1 MVTELTRIGHHGCM
15 PSAALSPTPFPLFDE
30 WFAEARRA
38 EASDRPFSATAMT
51 LSTVA
56 QVEDQWRPRSR
67 MVLLKDWDER
77 GFVFFTH
84 TDSDKGRELAAHPYA
99 SLVFHW
105 PELERQIRVEGAAA
119 PVTRSEVEAYHA
131 TRPRGSQL
139 GAWASRQSR
148 PIAGRAELEAAV
160 ARAEE
165 RFADAE
171 VPAPP
176 HWGGF
181 RIAPDRIEFWQGR
194 RSRLHERL
202 VYSRGESGW
211 MTELLAP

>member
-1 MVTELTRIGHHGCM
+1 M
-15 PSAALSPTPFPLFDE
+15 PSDQLPATPFSLFGE
-30 WFAEARRA
+30 WLAEARSA

-56 QVEDQWRPRSR
+56 QVGDQWRPRAR
-67 MVLLKDWDER
+67 VVLLKDWDER

-84 TDSDKGRELAAHPYA
+84 IDSDKGRELAAHPHA

-148 PIAGRAELEAAV
+148 PIADRAELEAAV

-181 RIAPDRIEFWQGR
+181 RIAPERLEFWQGR
-194 RSRLHERL
+194 RSRLHERC
-202 VYSRGESGW
+202 VYSRGEFGW
-211 MTELLAP
+211 TTELLAP

>member
-1 MVTELTRIGHHGCM
+1 MS
-15 PSAALSPTPFPLFDE
+15 SAQPPAAPFPLFAE

-56 QVEDQWRPRSR
+56 QVGDRWRPRSR

-84 TDSDKGRELAAHPYA
+84 TDSDKGRELAARPHA
-99 SLVFHW
+99 SLVFLW

-119 PVTRSEVEAYHA
+119 PVSRSEVEAYHA

-160 ARAEE
+160 ARVEE
-165 RFADAE
+165 RFTDAE

-181 RIAPDRIEFWQGR
+181 RRAPARIEFWQGR
-194 RSRLHERL
+194 RSRLHDRL
-202 VYSRGESGW
+202 VYRLDASGW
-211 MTELLAP
+211 TTELLAP

>member
-1 MVTELTRIGHHGCM
+1 M
-15 PSAALSPTPFPLFDE
+15 PLAQPPATPFPLFDE
-30 WFAEARRA
+30 WFADARRA
-38 EASDRPFSATAMT
+38 EAADRPFSATAMT
-51 LSTVA
+51 LSTLA
-56 QVEDQWRPRSR
+56 QVGGRWHPRSR
-67 MVLLKDWDER
+67 VVLLKDWDEQ

-84 TDSDKGRELAAHPYA
+84 IDSDKGRELAACPQA

-105 PELERQIRVEGAAA
+105 PELERQVRVEGVAAA
-119 PVTRSEVEAYHA
+119 VTRTEVEAYHA

-148 PIAGRAELEAAV
+148 AIADRAELEAAV

-181 RIAPDRIEFWQGR
+181 RLAPERIEFWQGR
-194 RSRLHERL
+194 RSRLHDRL
-202 VYSRGESGW
+202 VYARHDADW
-211 MTELLAP
+211 RTEILAP

>member
-1 MVTELTRIGHHGCM
+1 M
-15 PSAALSPTPFPLFDE
+15 PLAEPPDTPFPLFDE
-30 WFAEARRA
+30 WFAEARSA

-51 LSTVA
+51 LSTLA
-56 QVEDQWRPRSR
+56 QTGDVWRPRSR
-67 MVLLKDWDER
+67 VVLLKDWDER

-84 TDSDKGRELAAHPYA
+84 IDSDKGRELAARPQV

-105 PELERQIRVEGAAA
+105 PELERQIRVEGEAV
-119 PVTRSEVEAYHA
+119 PVTRAEVEAYHA

-139 GAWASRQSR
+139 GAWASRQGR
-148 PIAGRAELEAAV
+148 PIADRTELEAAV

-181 RIAPDRIEFWQGR
+181 RIAPERIEFWQGR
-194 RSRLHERL
+194 RSRLHDRL
-202 VYSRGESGW
+202 VYTRHGDDW
-211 MTELLAP
+211 TTELLAP

>member
-1 MVTELTRIGHHGCM
+1 MS
-15 PSAALSPTPFPLFDE
+15 SAQPPTTPFPLFDE
-30 WFAEARRA
+30 WLAEARSA
-38 EASDRPFSATAMT
+38 EATDRPFSATAMT

-56 QVEDQWRPRSR
+56 QVGDQWRPRSR

-84 TDSDKGRELAAHPYA
+84 VDSDKGRELATCPQA

-105 PELERQIRVEGAAA
+105 PELERQIRVEGGAA
-119 PVTRSEVEAYHA
+119 PVTREEVEAYHA

-148 PIAGRAELEAAV
+148 PIADRAELEAAV
-160 ARAEE
+160 ARVEE

-181 RIAPDRIEFWQGR
+181 RVAPERIEFWQGR
-194 RSRLHERL
+194 RSRLHDRL
-202 VYSRGESGW
+202 VYRLDASGW
-211 MTELLAP
+211 RQELLAP

>member
-1 MVTELTRIGHHGCM
+1 M
-15 PSAALSPTPFPLFDE
+15 PLAKPPATPFPLFDE

-56 QVEDQWRPRSR
+56 QIGDQWHPRSR

-84 TDSDKGRELAAHPYA
+84 VDSDKGRELAACPHA
-99 SLVFHW
+99 ALVLHW
-105 PELERQIRVEGAAA
+105 PELERQIRVEGVAD

-148 PIAGRAELEAAV
+148 PIADRAELEAAV
-160 ARAEE
+160 AQAEA

-181 RIAPDRIEFWQGR
+181 RIAPERIEFWQGR
-194 RSRLHERL
+194 RSRLHDRL
-202 VYSRGESGW
+202 VYRRGESGW
-211 MTELLAP
+211 TTELLAP